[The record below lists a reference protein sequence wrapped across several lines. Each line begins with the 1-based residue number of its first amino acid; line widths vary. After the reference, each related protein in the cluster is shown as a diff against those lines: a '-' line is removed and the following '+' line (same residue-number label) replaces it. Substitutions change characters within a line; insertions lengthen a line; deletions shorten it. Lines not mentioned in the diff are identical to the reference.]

1 LLEEFQLLSL
11 GLDSH
16 QAILIGAVLLD
27 EAFVARAKGFEARLQ
42 VDVAL
47 LLLRQAEIL

>member
-11 GLDSH
+11 GLDGH

-27 EAFVARAKGFEARLQ
+27 EAFVARAEGFEARLQ

-47 LLLRQAEIL
+47 LFLRQAKIF

>member
-1 LLEEFQLLSL
+1 MLSL
-11 GLDSH
+11 GLDGH
-16 QAILIGAVLLD
+16 QAIFIGAVLPD
-27 EAFVARAKGFEARLQ
+27 KAFVARAEGFEARLQ